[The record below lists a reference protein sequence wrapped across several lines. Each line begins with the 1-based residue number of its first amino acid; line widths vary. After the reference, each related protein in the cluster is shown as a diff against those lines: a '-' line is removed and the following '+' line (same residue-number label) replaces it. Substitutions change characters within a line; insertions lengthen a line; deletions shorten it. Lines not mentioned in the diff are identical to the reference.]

1 MKKQIRGV
9 IAFHIFYL
17 YKFISIIH
25 IFAVSFNLPKI
36 FTLRL
41 HFNLE

>member
-1 MKKQIRGV
+1 MKKQTRGV
-9 IAFHIFYL
+9 IASYFIYTNLFL
-17 YKFISIIH
+17 YIH
-25 IFAVSFNLPKI
+25 IFAVSFNLSKI